1 MVCRGGCYPPENN
14 AFVQRN
20 GRYEGLGETFFRRRF
35 PRTLSKN
42 LLKGYGRNA
51 LSRGILPTAKLWWI
65 FAEDSRVCKH
75 PLLILGQNPPNF
87 SACAEIQC
95 SRQGVNAFDLK
106 AKYTD
111 RSNIFKVT
119 LAYRS
124 NALLN
129 RCSPKD
135 EDLTLNNAFLKAL
148 PRVRSSF
155 LFFESLGQAPC
166 LGTEFRLAEGK
177 FRWVFEKGL
186 KKGCLQTFEDLS
198 QKDTIVLPQAK
209 CPETRKITVVISLVL
224 LP

>member
-1 MVCRGGCYPPENN
+1 MGVVLC
-14 AFVQRN
+14 FTV
-20 GRYEGLGETFFRRRF
+20 
-35 PRTLSKN
+35 KD
-42 LLKGYGRNA
+42 YGSYD
-51 LSRGILPTAKLWWI
+51 LSRGILPTAKLLWI

-75 PLLILGQNPPNF
+75 PLFVLGQNPPNF

-95 SRQGVNAFDLK
+95 SRQEVKAFNLK
-106 AKYTD
+106 AKFAD
-111 RSNIFKVT
+111 RANIFKVT

-155 LFFESLGQAPC
+155 LFFESLGQNPC

-177 FRWVFEKGL
+177 FRWIFEKAP
-186 KKGCLQTFEDLS
+186 KKGCLQTFEELP
-198 QKDTIVLPQAK
+198 QKDTKVLP
-209 CPETRKITVVISLVL
+209 
-224 LP
+224 